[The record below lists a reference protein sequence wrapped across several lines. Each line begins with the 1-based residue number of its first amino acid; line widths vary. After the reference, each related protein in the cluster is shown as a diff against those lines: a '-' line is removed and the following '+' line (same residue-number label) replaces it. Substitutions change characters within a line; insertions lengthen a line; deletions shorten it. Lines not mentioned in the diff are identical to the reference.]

1 MIACSMR
8 STRKEFS
15 RSLVSGKE
23 SALNSKRIA
32 ALVTLVLVSASGG
45 YQVKAHAQQDFP
57 PPCSVVVPAE
67 WGNYRGSVVESGLVF
82 EDKNGT
88 LRIIQ
93 QLPCT
98 LDGSP
103 NGPPRV
109 IAEIR
114 RR

>member
-1 MIACSMR
+1 MNGR
-8 STRKEFS
+8 
-15 RSLVSGKE
+15 
-23 SALNSKRIA
+23 RITA
-32 ALVTLVLVSASGG
+32 GVALVLLSAIGG

-57 PPCSVVVPAE
+57 YPCNVVVPVE
-67 WGNYRGSVVESGLVF
+67 WGRFRGSINLNGLIF
-82 EDKNGT
+82 EDKYGT

-98 LDGSP
+98 LDGTP

-114 RR
+114 RK

>member
-1 MIACSMR
+1 M
-8 STRKEFS
+8 
-15 RSLVSGKE
+15 
-23 SALNSKRIA
+23 NWKRIA
-32 ALVTLVLVSASGG
+32 AVVGVVFVSAVGG
-45 YQVKAHAQQDFP
+45 YQLKVNAQQGFP
-57 PPCSVVVPAE
+57 PPCTVVVPAE
-67 WGNYRGSVVESGLVF
+67 WGKYRGSVVESGLVF

-98 LDGSP
+98 LDGTP

>member
-1 MIACSMR
+1 M
-8 STRKEFS
+8 
-15 RSLVSGKE
+15 
-23 SALNSKRIA
+23 NSKRIA

-45 YQVKAHAQQDFP
+45 YQLKAHAQQDFP
-57 PPCSVVVPAE
+57 PPCSVVIPAE
-67 WGNYRGSVVESGLVF
+67 WGKYRGSVVESGLVF

>member
-1 MIACSMR
+1 V
-8 STRKEFS
+8 KW
-15 RSLVSGKE
+15 
-23 SALNSKRIA
+23 KRFA
-32 ALVTLVLVSASGG
+32 AVTTLVFTSAISG
-45 YQVKAHAQQDFP
+45 YQVKAHAQQGFP
-57 PPCSVVVPAE
+57 PPCTVVVPAE
-67 WGNYRGSVVESGLVF
+67 WGKYRGNATGSGLVF

-98 LDGSP
+98 LDGTP

>member
-1 MIACSMR
+1 MKWTRIAM
-8 STRKEFS
+8 FG
-15 RSLVSGKE
+15 SLVML
-23 SALNSKRIA
+23 SA
-32 ALVTLVLVSASGG
+32 VGG

-57 PPCSVVVPAE
+57 YPCSVVVPAE
-67 WGNYRGSVVESGLVF
+67 WGRYRGSVVESGLVF

-98 LDGSP
+98 LDGTP

-114 RR
+114 RK

>member
-1 MIACSMR
+1 M
-8 STRKEFS
+8 
-15 RSLVSGKE
+15 
-23 SALNSKRIA
+23 NWKRVA
-32 ALVTLVLVSASGG
+32 AVVTLALVSAVGG

-57 PPCSVVVPAE
+57 PPCSVVVPAA
-67 WGNYRGSVVESGLVF
+67 WGEYRGSSVDSGMVF

-88 LRIIQ
+88 LRLIA

-114 RR
+114 RK

>member
-1 MIACSMR
+1 
-8 STRKEFS
+8 
-15 RSLVSGKE
+15 LVSRKE
-23 SALNSKRIA
+23 SALKWTRIA
-32 ALVTLVLVSASGG
+32 AIVALVLVSAMGG

-67 WGNYRGSVVESGLVF
+67 WGKYRGNVIESGLVF

-98 LDGSP
+98 LDGTP

-109 IAEIR
+109 IAEIHR
-114 RR
+114 R

>member
-1 MIACSMR
+1 
-8 STRKEFS
+8 
-15 RSLVSGKE
+15 
-23 SALNSKRIA
+23 LNWKLIA
-32 ALVTLVLVSASGG
+32 AVVTLMLVSAIGV
-45 YQVKAHAQQDFP
+45 YQMKAHAQQQDFP
-57 PPCSVVVPAE
+57 PPCTVVVPAE
-67 WGNYRGSVVESGLVF
+67 WGKYRGSVIESGLVF
-82 EDKNGT
+82 EDRNGT

-98 LDGSP
+98 LDGTP

>member
-1 MIACSMR
+1 M
-8 STRKEFS
+8 
-15 RSLVSGKE
+15 
-23 SALNSKRIA
+23 NWKRIA
-32 ALVTLVLVSASGG
+32 AIVSLVFVSAIGG
-45 YQVKAHAQQDFP
+45 YQLKVHAQQDFP
-57 PPCSVVVPAE
+57 PPCSVVIPAE
-67 WGNYRGSVVESGLVF
+67 GGKYRGSAAGSGLVF

-88 LRIIQ
+88 LRIIA

-98 LDGSP
+98 LDGTP